1 MSEPPRKR
9 AKLAC
14 VTCNARRVKCDVTDR
29 QPCGNCIAGSVQCE
43 TRESKRGKHIRKP
56 RAGTEARSK
65 TPPSVPALSPQ
76 RHEDEVAASHVLASL
91 SSNFHSP
98 VNTHTPST
106 GSQYQFSAPSV
117 PPESYN
123 DHTRHE
129 STQQEDAVFLGE
141 SSSLRY
147 VTGEPT
153 AAAAERRE
161 SCFRH
166 AVPKGVRAEAH
177 VPEWEAERRIARKKA
192 LQAEGA
198 FSFPPAAVRQE
209 LLEAYFKWFHPH
221 FAIIDE
227 EEFWNSYC
235 QFDFSGLL
243 LQAMMFIGV
252 IHCEESTLNKLAWG
266 NRHRAKWFFYI
277 RAKDIYDATYETD
290 KIIVVQA
297 LFLMSFW
304 RAGALLEKDARHWLG
319 TAISLSET
327 RALHRSGGN
336 TEEKLTRVKRR
347 LWWAIY
353 VRERQCAA
361 ALGLPCRIRDKD
373 CDIEPL
379 SYADFTSAFQT
390 SAPAED
396 RHRSTT
402 YAISMVQLAVFLGRV
417 VDAGYLPGRTLTP
430 EDTTKLRDELYQWKK
445 DLPAAMQLHTDA
457 GDLPNF
463 QASML
468 HLAYNNLLILL
479 HRTSFIMDENRGAAT
494 EGNVALQA
502 AARNSRIVEDMLPDG
517 NIGHA
522 QMHVITNLFNTLCIH
537 VVNFR
542 RSSGINRT
550 LAEHRAKLCLLG
562 LQELQKTWEVT
573 NWVLQL
579 FFHYLDRDTASRLT
593 MEADDVGNPNIA
605 TQPSNVYTSPA
616 HQVSLQQ
623 SADGTA
629 SRNALQ
635 TGIATP
641 STTSPKP
648 WSWTLDE
655 ADQYL
660 FTQIEN
666 DFAFGEG
673 GLRQLCPDDMLSNAA
688 PADFVYH

>member
-1 MSEPPRKR
+1 M
-9 AKLAC
+9 
-14 VTCNARRVKCDVTDR
+14 
-29 QPCGNCIAGSVQCE
+29 
-43 TRESKRGKHIRKP
+43 
-56 RAGTEARSK
+56 
-65 TPPSVPALSPQ
+65 
-76 RHEDEVAASHVLASL
+76 
-91 SSNFHSP
+91 
-98 VNTHTPST
+98 
-106 GSQYQFSAPSV
+106 
-117 PPESYN
+117 
-123 DHTRHE
+123 
-129 STQQEDAVFLGE
+129 
-141 SSSLRY
+141 
-147 VTGEPT
+147 
-153 AAAAERRE
+153 
-161 SCFRH
+161 
-166 AVPKGVRAEAH
+166 
-177 VPEWEAERRIARKKA
+177 PEWEAERRLARKKA

-198 FSFPPAAVRQE
+198 FSFPPAEVRLE
-209 LLEAYFKWFHPH
+209 LFHAYFKWFHPH
-221 FAIIDE
+221 FAIMDE
-227 EEFWNSYC
+227 EEFWTSYRE
-235 QFDFSGLL
+235 FNFSGLL

-252 IHCEESTLNKLAWG
+252 IHCEESTLHNLGWG

-290 KIIVVQA
+290 KIIVIQA

-319 TAISLSET
+319 TAISLSQT
-327 RALHRSGGN
+327 RALHRSGGD
-336 TEEKLTRVKRR
+336 TEERRTRVKRR

-353 VRERQCAA
+353 VRERQCAS

-379 SYADFTSAFQT
+379 SSADFTFAFASSTPVQ
-390 SAPAED
+390 D
-396 RHRSTT
+396 RHRYTV

-417 VDAGYLPGRTLTP
+417 VDAGYLPKRELAP
-430 EDTTKLRDELYQWKK
+430 EERTKLRNELYKWRQ
-445 DLPAAMQLHTDA
+445 DLPPIMQLQTDA
-457 GDLPNF
+457 GDPPNF

-479 HRTSFIMDENRGAAT
+479 HRTSFVLDENSTAST
-494 EGNVALQA
+494 DGNVALQA
-502 AARNSRIVEDMLPDG
+502 AARNSRIVEDMLPHG

-579 FFHYLDRDTASRLT
+579 FFQYLDRETASRLA
-593 MEADDVGNPNIA
+593 MEADDGGSSKNAGPSAAVGTTA
-605 TQPSNVYTSPA
+605 QLPSQYQGVESMVTRTAQNDVEGSASSVTSP
-616 HQVSLQQ
+616 
-623 SADGTA
+623 
-629 SRNALQ
+629 R
-635 TGIATP
+635 
-641 STTSPKP
+641 P

-673 GLRQLCPDDMLSNAA
+673 TLQQWCPEDLLTTE
-688 PADFVYH
+688 

>member
-29 QPCGNCIAGSVQCE
+29 HPCSNCAAGNVD
-43 TRESKRGKHIRKP
+43 
-56 RAGTEARSK
+56 
-65 TPPSVPALSPQ
+65 PPSVTAISPQ

-98 VNTHTPST
+98 VNTHTPAS
-106 GSQYQFSAPSV
+106 GGQYHLPTPSAPSDLNSDQSKAGSV
-117 PPESYN
+117 
-123 DHTRHE
+123 H
-129 STQQEDAVFLGE
+129 QEDAVFLGE

-147 VTGEPT
+147 VTTGEPS
-153 AAAAERRE
+153 AAAAERRQ

-166 AVPKGVRAEAH
+166 AVPSAARAESL
-177 VPEWEAERRIARKKA
+177 VPEWESERRIARKKA

-198 FSFPPAAVRQE
+198 FSFPPAEVRLE
-209 LLEAYFKWFHPH
+209 LFQAYFKWFHPH
-221 FAIIDE
+221 FPIIDE
-227 EEFWNSYC
+227 EEFWTEYREFN
-235 QFDFSGLL
+235 FSALL

-252 IHCEESTLNKLAWG
+252 IHCEESTLYRLGWG

-277 RAKDIYDATYETD
+277 RAKDIYDATFETN
-290 KIIVVQA
+290 KIIVIQA

-327 RALHRSGGN
+327 RALHRSGGD
-336 TEEKLTRVKRR
+336 TEESLTRVKRR

-353 VRERQCAA
+353 VRERQCAS

-379 SYADFTSAFQT
+379 SSADFTSAFVSST
-390 SAPAED
+390 SVED
-396 RHRSTT
+396 RHRYTV

-417 VDAGYLPGRTLTP
+417 VDAGYLPKRTLAP
-430 EDTTKLRDELYQWKK
+430 DERIKLRNELYKWRQ
-445 DLPAAMQLHTDA
+445 DLPSVMQLQTDA
-457 GDLPNF
+457 GDPPNF

-479 HRTSFIMDENRGAAT
+479 YRTSFVLDENSNTAT
-494 EGNVALQA
+494 DGNVALQA
-502 AARNSRIVEDMLPDG
+502 AARNSRIVEDMLPGG

-579 FFHYLDRDTASRLT
+579 FFQYLDRETASRLA
-593 MEADDVGNPNIA
+593 MEADDGGSSTA
-605 TQPSNVYTSPA
+605 TGQFTSACTTTQPPSQHQDADNVPTRSTQYLDAPA
-616 HQVSLQQ
+616 S
-623 SADGTA
+623 
-629 SRNALQ
+629 
-635 TGIATP
+635 

-673 GLRQLCPDDMLSNAA
+673 ALQQWCPEDLLSTE
-688 PADFVYH
+688 